1 MTDREA
7 LNEFLRGVAVT
18 IGLIGVLILFIA
30 FISTP
35 ESPQDELGS
44 PKFNVVDQYKNCD
57 VVRYTDP
64 SNRYRY
70 FLDCSNVSDGKNSA
84 GYIQRTD

>member
-30 FISTP
+30 FISAP
-35 ESPQDELGS
+35 ELPQNGVES
-44 PKFNVVDQYKNCD
+44 PKFRVVDQYKNCD

-70 FLDCSNVSDGKNSA
+70 FLDCSK
-84 GYIQRTD
+84 Q

>member
-7 LNEFLRGVAVT
+7 LNEFLRGVVVA
-18 IGLIGVLILFIA
+18 IGIVGIFILFIA

-35 ESPQDELGS
+35 EPPYSEVES
-44 PKFNVVDQYKNCD
+44 PKFEVVDQYKNCD

-70 FLDCSNVSDGKNSA
+70 FLDCSK
-84 GYIQRTD
+84 Q

>member
-30 FISTP
+30 FISCARIAP
-35 ESPQDELGS
+35 RMNWSHPGLGWWIS
-44 PKFNVVDQYKNCD
+44 IKTVMWFVI
-57 VVRYTDP
+57 
-64 SNRYRY
+64 
-70 FLDCSNVSDGKNSA
+70 L
-84 GYIQRTD
+84 IQAIDTGIF

>member
-18 IGLIGVLILFIA
+18 IGLIGLFILFIA
-30 FISTP
+30 FISTS
-35 ESPQDELGS
+35 ELPQDELES
-44 PKFNVVDQYKNCD
+44 PKFGVVDQYKNCD

-70 FLDCSNVSDGKNSA
+70 FLDCSK
-84 GYIQRTD
+84 Q

>member
-18 IGLIGVLILFIA
+18 IGIVGVLILFIA

-35 ESPQDELGS
+35 ESPQNGVES
-44 PKFNVVDQYKNCD
+44 PKFGVVDQYKNCD

-70 FLDCSNVSDGKNSA
+70 FLDCSK
-84 GYIQRTD
+84 Q